1 MKTELIVPRTVTP
14 VERGREALTS
24 AAASQPIS
32 AFRDV
37 RAYVLLGDPGSGKT
51 TEFKQ
56 AERAEG
62 DVCVPARRFIR
73 GPARKPEWR
82 GKTLFI
88 DGLDEMRAG
97 AGDPR
102 MALDAILG
110 RLEKLDRPRVR
121 ISCRAA
127 AWLAGNDANEL
138 RSLPGYD
145 DLLILRL
152 DALVEAD
159 AERLLTY
166 HGVQDAHEF
175 LAAAQ
180 DCGLRGLLDNPLTLE
195 LLAKAFSMDGSWPDG
210 KRQTFQMACRALA
223 GEYNEQHR
231 AARQVPVSLD
241 EEISAAG
248 CWATLLLVGGKE
260 HVETVGAGQ
269 PDAGADLS
277 LRLEE
282 MPAKAMP
289 SGGMNALK
297 RALDT
302 RLFSMAGG
310 SGSSASA
317 LAPYHRSVA
326 EHLAARYLDERI
338 DEGGVPAGRVLALLA
353 GADGVV
359 VPSLRGLAAWLATFN
374 SDARRRLVD
383 EIPFDILAS
392 GDPSVFSPQCKDRLL
407 HALGQ
412 LSSHRGFMLRRTSPA
427 VRAALTSPETMGFL
441 RRCIENDPT
450 GQPQAVQSVVELLF
464 EGLASDPSPCDLLSV
479 GEAVAVARDDR
490 WMFAARKQALD
501 AAIRVAEHD
510 DEGYDLLAGMLEDI
524 SAGRVADV
532 NQELRGKL
540 VEGLYP
546 HHLPPSQIPPLLPR
560 AAGGTL
566 TWRLSRALIKTED
579 ARVPDILDALCVIDR
594 DQADADYPDLFR
606 RVSEEARLDLL
617 DRGLR
622 LHGESVAVGRL
633 YDWLSVH
640 PEPKRLLAAT
650 GTKGDKS
657 DLGPGPWLSQHPGI
671 RRSLLRERVRRERHM
686 LDENRSHFRM
696 FPLLFLGLSPGEA
709 VALCFEE
716 AVAATA
722 LDDARSYLDWAVMH
736 RRSQVQPLPG
746 TTFAEALTPDW
757 LEWATAQLRSK
768 SELVEYLERTAQR
781 EAKKRQAHA
790 SREDPYRERMR
801 QAVLQRR
808 DLLLKGTAPPEL
820 LEEAALVYLGIRPME
835 PSLRPVERLQKWL
848 ADDVLSDDDA
858 SDAVEAALRALRQVV
873 EESTI
878 PSLAQL
884 LEFKQEGKTYG
895 LADPVLAGLH
905 YIGRREGALP
915 ATFSDDW
922 LRSALGLHYL
932 TVVMDKDLPHWVRA
946 LLDAKPR
953 LVAETLAEVLT
964 AHIRGRRDYEDHLL
978 SLDQDRHASV
988 LNEVVPKLLNAF
1000 PVRGTKW
1007 HLPKLRTILKF
1018 ALHGL
1023 PRDQLREVVE
1033 RKLSFGSMDTA
1044 QKAVWLGVGLRAW
1057 PRCFTGRAVSFLAG
1071 KRDATVRH
1079 LADAWASGTGRAQFS
1094 PTSASVE
1101 DVFLLVR
1108 KFGSRYAPE
1117 WMSRRSRAEVE
1128 AGRAFTVSEEEKIHE
1143 KTSALIE
1150 RCIRY
1155 LSREPKPDARQ
1166 ALQRLVDDPALAS
1179 WRDKLDQ
1186 AHEGQVEL
1194 RRETTHRPPSLAAIA
1209 DVLSDGPPANAV
1221 DLAELVADRLRH
1233 LASEI
1238 RDGNTDGWRPFW
1250 NDDPHDALLVAL
1262 QPRLEP
1268 LNIDLQPERHYDAD
1282 KRDIC
1287 AVAAGGTPAVPIEIK
1302 KSDSCDVWSAGR
1314 QLAKR
1319 YARDG
1324 ASGGHCVYVVLWF
1337 GDCMVPPS
1345 GPCPKS
1351 PGELKDQLCGQLAP
1365 DHRRFVRVS
1374 VIDVAHTGV
1383 AVSPYER
1390 VRKALGSLRRG
1401 LGPFVE
1407 REVLKRVQKETVQM
1421 DAVRRLAGDRKT
1433 AKRPLAEWDAAALL
1447 RVMLKMWND
1456 VFRFSL
1462 ERTEQSLVQELSDW
1476 RNKWAHQERFS
1487 SDDASRVLDSAAR
1500 LLTAVSARD
1509 AAAEV
1514 EKSRA
1519 ELLRQQYDPQ
1529 PRKQQKQAGGNGH
1542 GVGPIEETSSSASR
1556 APRPSRRKP
1565 TISRKKTYA
1574 LVCRVP
1580 YGRVVS
1586 YGKVAQVLGNPLA
1599 AQGVR
1604 SALRALFPTD
1614 VPWWRVVK
1622 KDGAVSAPRPDTGG
1636 RSQRDRLEGEGVK
1649 FDASG
1654 KVLADFWWDPEETD
1668 DGEAS

>member
-1 MKTELIVPRTVTP
+1 MTAKLVVPRTVTA
-14 VERGREALTS
+14 VDSGREALTS

-37 RAYVLLGDPGSGKT
+37 RAFVLLGDPGSGKT

-62 DVCVPARRFIR
+62 GVYVPARRFIR

-152 DALVEAD
+152 DPLVEAD
-159 AERLLTY
+159 AEELLAH
-166 HGVQDAHEF
+166 HGVKDADAF
-175 LAAAQ
+175 LVAAR
-180 DCGLRGLLDNPLTLE
+180 DHGLRDLLDNPLTLD
-195 LLAKAFSMDGSWPDG
+195 LLTKAFSVGRSWPDG
-210 KRQTFQMACRALA
+210 KRQTFEKACRTLA
-223 GEYNEQHR
+223 GEYNEEHR

-241 EEISAAG
+241 EKISAAG
-248 CWATLLLVGGKE
+248 CLATLLLVGGRE
-260 HVETVGAGQ
+260 HVEAVGAGK

-297 RALDT
+297 RTLDT
-302 RLFSMAGG
+302 RLFSLADG
-310 SGSSASA
+310 SGSSVSA

-326 EHLAARYLDERI
+326 EHLAARHLHERI
-338 DEGGVPAGRVLALLA
+338 KGGAPVGRVLALLA

-392 GDPSVFSPQCKDRLL
+392 GDPSVFSPRCKDRLL

-412 LSSHRGFMLRRTSPA
+412 LSPHRGFMLRRTSPA

-464 EGLASDPSPCDLLSV
+464 EGLASDPSPCDSLSV

-510 DEGYDLLAGMLEDI
+510 DEGYDLLARMLEDI

-546 HHLPPSQIPPLLPR
+546 HHLPPSQIPRLLPR
-560 AAGGTL
+560 ASGGTL
-566 TWRLSRALIKTED
+566 TWRLSRALRETED
-579 ARVPDILDALCVIDR
+579 AHVPDILDALCVIDR

-606 RVSEEARLDLL
+606 RISEEARLDLL
-617 DRGLR
+617 DRGLQ

-640 PEPKRLLAAT
+640 PEPKRLHAAT
-650 GTKGDKS
+650 GTKGGNG

-671 RRSLLRERVRRERHM
+671 RRSLLREHVRRERHM

-757 LEWATAQLRSK
+757 LEWAMAQLRSK
-768 SELVEYLERTAQR
+768 PELVEYLERTAQR

-858 SDAVEAALRALRQVV
+858 SDAVKAALRALGRVV

-884 LEFKQEGKTYG
+884 IEFKQEGKMYR
-895 LADPVLAGLH
+895 LAYPVLAGLDD
-905 YIGRREGALP
+905 IGRREGAFP
-915 ATFSDDW
+915 GSFSDDW

-932 TVVMDKDLPHWVRA
+932 TVVMNKGMPRWVGT
-946 LLDAKPR
+946 LLDAKSR
-953 LVAETLAEVLT
+953 LVSETLAEVLT
-964 AHIRGRRDYEDHLL
+964 AQIRGRCDYEDHHLL
-978 SLDQDRHASV
+978 SLDTNRHAGV
-988 LNEVVPKLLNAF
+988 LNEVVSKLLNAF
-1000 PVRGTKW
+1000 PARGTKR
-1007 HLPKLRTILKF
+1007 HLAKLRTILEI
-1018 ALHGL
+1018 ALHHL
-1023 PRDQLREVVE
+1023 PRGQLREVVE
-1033 RKLSFGSMDTA
+1033 RKLTLGSMDTA
-1044 QKAVWLGVGLRAW
+1044 QRTTWLGVGLRAW
-1057 PRCFTGRAVSFLAG
+1057 PRCFTARAVSFLAD

-1079 LADAWASGTGRAQFS
+1079 LADAWASGNGRAQFS
-1094 PTSASVE
+1094 PPSAGIR

-1108 KFGSRYAPE
+1108 RFGSRYAPE
-1117 WMSRRSRAEVE
+1117 WMSRHSRAEVE
-1128 AGRAFTVSEEEKIHE
+1128 AGRAFIVSEEEEVHQ
-1143 KTSALIE
+1143 KTSALIKH
-1150 RCIRY
+1150 CIRY
-1155 LSREPKPDARQ
+1155 LSREPEASQ
-1166 ALQRLVDDPALAS
+1166 ALRLLADDPALAS

-1186 AHEGQVEL
+1186 AREEQVEL

-1209 DVLSDGPPANAV
+1209 NVLSDGPPANAA

-1238 RDGNTDGWRPFW
+1238 RDGNADGWRPFW
-1250 NDDPHDALLVAL
+1250 NEDPHGRPLKRKSENSCRDALLMAL
-1262 QPRLEP
+1262 RPRLDP
-1268 LNIDLQPERHYDAD
+1268 LNIDLQPEPHYAAD
-1282 KRDIC
+1282 KRADIR
-1287 AVAAGGTPAVPIEIK
+1287 AAAPGGDPAIPVEVK
-1302 KSDSCDVWSAGR
+1302 KSDSRDLWSAAER
-1314 QLAKR
+1314 QLVKR
-1319 YARDG
+1319 YARDPS
-1324 ASGGHCVYVVLWF
+1324 SGGHGVYVVLWF

-1345 GPCPKS
+1345 GPRPKS
-1351 PGELKDQLCGQLAP
+1351 PGELKDQLRGQLAP
-1365 DHRRFVRVS
+1365 DQRRFVRVV
-1374 VIDVAHTGV
+1374 VIDVA
-1383 AVSPYER
+1383 R
-1390 VRKALGSLRRG
+1390 
-1401 LGPFVE
+1401 
-1407 REVLKRVQKETVQM
+1407 
-1421 DAVRRLAGDRKT
+1421 
-1433 AKRPLAEWDAAALL
+1433 
-1447 RVMLKMWND
+1447 
-1456 VFRFSL
+1456 
-1462 ERTEQSLVQELSDW
+1462 
-1476 RNKWAHQERFS
+1476 
-1487 SDDASRVLDSAAR
+1487 
-1500 LLTAVSARD
+1500 
-1509 AAAEV
+1509 
-1514 EKSRA
+1514 
-1519 ELLRQQYDPQ
+1519 
-1529 PRKQQKQAGGNGH
+1529 
-1542 GVGPIEETSSSASR
+1542 
-1556 APRPSRRKP
+1556 PRP
-1565 TISRKKTYA
+1565 
-1574 LVCRVP
+1574 
-1580 YGRVVS
+1580 
-1586 YGKVAQVLGNPLA
+1586 
-1599 AQGVR
+1599 
-1604 SALRALFPTD
+1604 
-1614 VPWWRVVK
+1614 
-1622 KDGAVSAPRPDTGG
+1622 
-1636 RSQRDRLEGEGVK
+1636 
-1649 FDASG
+1649 
-1654 KVLADFWWDPEETD
+1654 
-1668 DGEAS
+1668 

>member
-1 MKTELIVPRTVTP
+1 MKAKLVVPRTVTA
-14 VERGREALTS
+14 VDSGREALTS

-37 RAYVLLGDPGSGKT
+37 RAFVLLGDPGSGKT

-62 DVCVPARRFIR
+62 GVYVPARRFIR

-82 GKTLFI
+82 GKALFM

-97 AGDPR
+97 ASDPR

-110 RLEKLDRPRVR
+110 RLEELDRPRVR

-138 RSLPGYD
+138 RSLPGYN

-152 DALVEAD
+152 DPLVEAD
-159 AERLLTY
+159 AEQLLAH
-166 HGVQDAHEF
+166 HGVKNADEF
-175 LAAAQ
+175 FAAAQ
-180 DCGLRGLLDNPLTLE
+180 DCGIRDLLDNPLTLE

-210 KRQTFQMACRALA
+210 KLQTFEKACRVLA
-223 GEYNEQHR
+223 GEYNEEHR
-231 AARQVPVSLD
+231 AARQVAVSLD

-248 CWATLLLVGGKE
+248 CLATLLLVGSRE
-260 HVETVGAGQ
+260 HVEAVGAGE

-302 RLFSMAGG
+302 RLFSLADG
-310 SGSSASA
+310 SGSSVSA

-326 EHLAARYLDERI
+326 EHLAARYLNERI
-338 DEGGVPAGRVLALLA
+338 DKGGVPVGRVLALLA

-392 GDPSVFSPQCKDRLL
+392 GDPSVFSPKCKDRLL

-412 LSSHRGFMLRRTSPA
+412 LSPHRGFMLRRTSSA

-464 EGLASDPSPCDLLSV
+464 KGLASDPSPRDSLSV

-510 DEGYDLLAGMLEDI
+510 DEGYDLVAGMLEDI

-532 NQELRGKL
+532 NHELRGKL

-566 TWRLSRALIKTED
+566 TWRLSRALGKTED

-606 RVSEEARLDLL
+606 RISEEARLDLL
-617 DRGLR
+617 DRGLQ

-640 PEPKRLLAAT
+640 PEPKHLRAVGSPLE
-650 GTKGDKS
+650 
-657 DLGPGPWLSQHPGI
+657 PWLSQHPCI

-716 AVAATA
+716 AVAMTA
-722 LDDARSYLDWAVMH
+722 LDDARSYLDWAVIH
-736 RRSQVQPLPG
+736 RRSQVQPPPG
-746 TTFAEALTPDW
+746 TTFSEALTPDW
-757 LEWATAQLRSK
+757 LAWATSRLRSK
-768 SELVEYLERTAQR
+768 PELVEYLERTAQR

-801 QAVLQRR
+801 QTVLQRR

-820 LEEAALVYLGIRPME
+820 LEMAALAYLGIHPME
-835 PSLRPVERLQKWL
+835 PSVQPVERLRKWL
-848 ADDVLSDDDA
+848 ADDVLSGDDA
-858 SDAVEAALRALRQVV
+858 SDAVEAALRALRRVV
-873 EESTI
+873 DESDI

-884 LEFKQEGKTYG
+884 IELKQEGKKYG
-895 LADPVLAGLH
+895 LADPVLAGLDD
-905 YIGRREGALP
+905 IGRREGAFP

-932 TVVMDKDLPHWVRA
+932 TVVTDKGMPHWVRA

-953 LVAETLAEVLT
+953 LVAETLAEVLM
-964 AHIRGRRDYEDHLL
+964 AQIRGQCDYEDHHLL
-978 SLDQDRHASV
+978 SLDTNRYAGV
-988 LNEVVPKLLNAF
+988 LNEVVSKLLNAF
-1000 PVRGTKW
+1000 PARGTKR
-1007 HLPKLRTILKF
+1007 HLAKLRTVLEI
-1018 ALHGL
+1018 ALHHL
-1023 PRDQLREVVE
+1023 PRGQLREVVE
-1033 RKLSFGSMDTA
+1033 RKLTLGSMDTA
-1044 QKAVWLGVGLRAW
+1044 QRTTWLGVGLRAW
-1057 PRCFTGRAVSFLAG
+1057 PRCFTARAVSFLAD

-1079 LADAWASGTGRAQFS
+1079 LADAWASGNGRARFS
-1094 PTSASVE
+1094 PPSAGIR

-1108 KFGSRYAPE
+1108 RFGSRYAPE
-1117 WMSRRSRAEVE
+1117 WMSRRSRVEVE
-1128 AGRAFTVSEEEKIHE
+1128 AGRAFIVSEEEEVHQ
-1143 KTSALIE
+1143 KTSALIKL
-1150 RCIRY
+1150 CIRY
-1155 LSREPKPDARQ
+1155 LSREPKREASQ
-1166 ALQRLVDDPALAS
+1166 ALRLLADDPALAS

-1186 AHEGQVEL
+1186 AREEQVEL
-1194 RRETTHRPPSLAAIA
+1194 QREATHRPPSLAAIA
-1209 DVLSDGPPANAV
+1209 NVLSDGPPANAA

-1250 NDDPHDALLVAL
+1250 NEDSHGRPLKRKHENSCRDALLGAL
-1262 QPRLEP
+1262 RPRLETQ
-1268 LNIDLQPERHYDAD
+1268 NIDLQPEPHYAAD
-1282 KRDIC
+1282 KQADIR
-1287 AVAAGGTPAVPIEIK
+1287 AAAPGGTPAIPVEIK
-1302 KSDSCDVWSAGR
+1302 KSDSRDLWSAAER
-1314 QLAKR
+1314 QLVKR
-1319 YARDG
+1319 YARDPS
-1324 ASGGHCVYVVLWF
+1324 SGGHGVYVVLWF
-1337 GDCMVPPS
+1337 GDCMVPSS
-1345 GPCPKS
+1345 GPSPKS
-1351 PGELKDQLCGQLAP
+1351 PGELEDQLRGQLAP
-1365 DHRRFVRVS
+1365 DQRRFVRVV
-1374 VIDVAHTGV
+1374 VIDVA
-1383 AVSPYER
+1383 R
-1390 VRKALGSLRRG
+1390 
-1401 LGPFVE
+1401 
-1407 REVLKRVQKETVQM
+1407 
-1421 DAVRRLAGDRKT
+1421 
-1433 AKRPLAEWDAAALL
+1433 
-1447 RVMLKMWND
+1447 
-1456 VFRFSL
+1456 
-1462 ERTEQSLVQELSDW
+1462 
-1476 RNKWAHQERFS
+1476 
-1487 SDDASRVLDSAAR
+1487 
-1500 LLTAVSARD
+1500 
-1509 AAAEV
+1509 
-1514 EKSRA
+1514 
-1519 ELLRQQYDPQ
+1519 
-1529 PRKQQKQAGGNGH
+1529 
-1542 GVGPIEETSSSASR
+1542 
-1556 APRPSRRKP
+1556 PRP
-1565 TISRKKTYA
+1565 
-1574 LVCRVP
+1574 
-1580 YGRVVS
+1580 
-1586 YGKVAQVLGNPLA
+1586 
-1599 AQGVR
+1599 
-1604 SALRALFPTD
+1604 
-1614 VPWWRVVK
+1614 
-1622 KDGAVSAPRPDTGG
+1622 
-1636 RSQRDRLEGEGVK
+1636 
-1649 FDASG
+1649 
-1654 KVLADFWWDPEETD
+1654 
-1668 DGEAS
+1668 